1 MKTQSAKAKGR
12 TLQKW
17 LQEKLLENFPSLS
30 ERDVKSTPMG
40 TQGEDI
46 QLSEAAFKLFPF
58 YVEAKS
64 REKIAIY
71 KFYEQS
77 KTDHDVLLVIKENRK
92 KPLAVVDAELFIR
105 IIKELNAIKENL
117 KERK

>member
-1 MKTQSAKAKGR
+1 
-12 TLQKW
+12 
-17 LQEKLLENFPSLS
+17 
-30 ERDVKSTPMG
+30 MG
-40 TQGEDI
+40 TQGEDV

-64 REKIAIY
+64 RAKIAIY

-92 KPLAVVDAELFIR
+92 RPLAVIDAELFIK
-105 IIKELNAIKENL
+105 IIKELNGTQKSN
-117 KERK
+117 